1 MKKNRYIIPYVR
13 MVDMDSQENLL
24 EGSVVKGGANLGN
37 LEEGEDE
44 EEADAKEEGVWDQV
58 WNRSYELGSH

>member
-1 MKKNRYIIPYVR
+1 

-24 EGSVVKGGANLGN
+24 EGSVVKGGANPGN
-37 LEEGEDE
+37 VEEGEDE

-58 WNRSYELGSH
+58 WNRSYEFGSH